1 MKRSLVTTSILW
13 ALPVGLAA
21 AAALPLVG
29 ELFYQPSDGVT
40 LEHSIEIYVSADLD
54 DFEMTA
60 MGQTMGPE
68 EMGGEIDELAGEV
81 ELTMLAVDEIESA
94 ERGRTLSM
102 VRTYEEVT
110 VDGEVPEGADEG
122 PRQVRFTWNSDAG
135 SHDVEVLD
143 EDADDESKEMASA
156 MLSEDMSLRMLLP
169 DAEVTEGDTWSVE
182 AGAEG
187 MLSMFF
193 PGIRLDGAA
202 QFAAAA
208 AAEEEPE
215 AEEFVREAAE
225 LLLEAFEDATI
236 DLTFGGMVE
245 EDGKEYAR
253 IDMSTE
259 FLASFDPSD
268 MIERASA
275 LQEDAPEMDATI
287 GVVLSGAGEGSV
299 LWDVEANHLHSMQL
313 EGDWTFDVEA
323 DISIVMEGVGELPMD
338 GVAAWS
344 GTFSSRHDVTPK
356 E

>member
-40 LEHSIEIYVSADLD
+40 LEHSIEIYLSADLD

-60 MGQTMGPE
+60 MGQTMGPD
-68 EMGGEIDELAGEV
+68 EMGDFGEMAGEV
-81 ELTMLAVDEIESA
+81 ELTLLAVDEIDTA

-102 VRTYEEVT
+102 VRTYEEMT

-122 PRQVRFTWNSDAG
+122 PRQVRFTWNEDAG
-135 SHDVEVLD
+135 SHDIEVLD
-143 EDADDESKEMASA
+143 EDADDEDRELASA

-169 DAEVTEGDTWSVE
+169 TGEVAEGDSWTVE

-193 PGIRLDGAA
+193 PGIRLDGASE
-202 QFAAAA
+202 FLAAA

-215 AEEFVREAAE
+215 SEEFVREAAE
-225 LLLEAFEDATI
+225 LLLQAFEDATM
-236 DLTFGGMVE
+236 DLTFAGMVE
-245 EDGKEYAR
+245 EGDKEFAR

-275 LQEDAPEMDATI
+275 MQEDAPEMDATI
-287 GVVLSGAGEGSV
+287 GVVLSGAGEGYV
-299 LWDVEANHLHSMQL
+299 LWDVEANHLHSMEL

-323 DISIVMEGVGELPMD
+323 DISMIMEGLGEIPMD
-338 GVAAWS
+338 GVASWS
-344 GTFSSRHDVTPK
+344 GTFVSRHDVTAQ